1 MDIILI
7 PSPQARPRPVTPSNP
22 EIFTRYPSDGIYTLV
37 NNSRTD
43 TEAADAPRPRTLSVC
58 MPVYNERETIEEIV
72 EKVLAVDIPLDIH
85 LVITDDASTDGS
97 DKILE
102 KVAEKYPGKIF
113 IERQSVNMGKG
124 AAVDNCLRRAEG
136 DVLIIQDADLE
147 YDPNDYGTVLA
158 PIIDGEANVVYG
170 SRFIGGRPPTAA
182 KWLYA
187 GNRALTIMFN
197 IVYGTALTD
206 METCYKA
213 FRREVVS
220 GIRIRSN
227 RFGIEPEITAK
238 IVRAGHPI
246 TEIPI
251 SYRARSYEEGKK
263 ITAWDGMKAAAAI
276 LWYRFF
282 DGPRA

>member
-1 MDIILI
+1 MND
-7 PSPQARPRPVTPSNP
+7 SK
-22 EIFTRYPSDGIYTLV
+22 
-37 NNSRTD
+37 TD
-43 TEAADAPRPRTLSVC
+43 TEIADARRPRTLSVC
-58 MPVYNERETIEEIV
+58 MPVYNERNTIEEIV
-72 EKVLAVDIPLDIH
+72 EKVLAVDVPLDIH

-102 KVAEKYPGKIF
+102 EIAGRNPGKIF
-113 IERQSVNMGKG
+113 LERNPENRGKG
-124 AAVDNCLRRAEG
+124 ASANDCLRRAEG

-147 YDPNDYGTVLA
+147 YDPNDYGAVLT
-158 PIIDGEANVVYG
+158 PILEGKADVVYG

-197 IVYGTALTD
+197 IVFGTALTD

-213 FRREVVS
+213 FRREVVGGM
-220 GIRIRSN
+220 GIRSS

-238 IVRAGHPI
+238 IVRAGHSI
-246 TEIPI
+246 TEVPI
-251 SYRARSYEEGKK
+251 SYHARGYGEGKK
-263 ITAWDGMKAAAAI
+263 ITPWDGMKAVAAI

-282 DGPRA
+282 R

>member
-1 MDIILI
+1 MD
-7 PSPQARPRPVTPSNP
+7 NP
-22 EIFTRYPSDGIYTLV
+22 KS
-37 NNSRTD
+37 
-43 TEAADAPRPRTLSVC
+43 LSVC

-72 EKVLAVDIPLDIH
+72 KKVLAVDVPLDIH

-102 KVAEKYPGKIF
+102 KIAEEYPGKIF
-113 IERQSVNMGKG
+113 IERQPANMGKG
-124 AAVDNCLRRAEG
+124 AAVNNCLRRADG

-147 YDPNDYGTVLA
+147 YDPNDYGAVLA
-158 PIIDGEANVVYG
+158 PILDGEADVVYG
-170 SRFIGGRPPTAA
+170 SRFTSGRPPTAA
-182 KWLYA
+182 KWLYV

-197 IVYGTALTD
+197 VVFGTALTD

-220 GIRIRSN
+220 SIEIRSS

-238 IVRAGHPI
+238 IIRAGHSI
-246 TEIPI
+246 TEVPV
-251 SYRARSYEEGKK
+251 SYQARSYEEGKK
-263 ITAWDGMKAAAAI
+263 ITAWDGMKAFGAI

-282 DGPRA
+282 DGPRT